1 MNQDPVIVA
10 AGLIG
15 LILLTAVFYYLENR
29 R

>member
-1 MNQDPVIVA
+1 MNQDPLIVA
-10 AGLIG
+10 VGLMG